1 MRDDVVTDRR
11 KDNESLLEW
20 IDRQLVEAEE
30 RKRMREEI

>member
-11 KDNESLLEW
+11 MDNESLLEW